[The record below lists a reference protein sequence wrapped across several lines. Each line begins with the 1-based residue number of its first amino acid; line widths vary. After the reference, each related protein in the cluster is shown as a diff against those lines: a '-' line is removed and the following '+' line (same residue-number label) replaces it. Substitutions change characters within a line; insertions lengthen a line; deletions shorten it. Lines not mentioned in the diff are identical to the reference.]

1 MITPRGG
8 EVTVRSADNPNS
20 LRGEGLDFLVIDECA
35 FVAESAW
42 TESLRPALSDRLGR
56 ALFIST
62 PKGHNW
68 FWRLWQLGQNAEQD
82 EWRSWR
88 FPTAGNPYIAPAEIE
103 AARQMLPDRIFRQE
117 YLAEFM
123 DDAGGVFRRV
133 MDAATLS
140 EQAPVAGH
148 QYSMGV
154 DWGKFNDFTVLAV
167 IDATTREMAV
177 LDRFNQIDWSLQRGR
192 LAALYERYRPV
203 TIIAEAN
210 SIGEPNI
217 EALRAEG
224 LPVQGFVTTNA
235 TKAQI
240 IESLSLGFE
249 RSDLRILNDP
259 TLIGELQAYE
269 MERLPSGLVR
279 YGAPDGMHDDC
290 VMALALAW
298 YGAAYAGAMSEQE
311 TLEVLQAWR

>member
-1 MITPRGG
+1 
-8 EVTVRSADNPNS
+8 V
-20 LRGEGLDFLVIDECA
+20 
-35 FVAESAW
+35 
-42 TESLRPALSDRLGR
+42 
-56 ALFIST
+56 
-62 PKGHNW
+62 
-68 FWRLWQLGQNAEQD
+68 
-82 EWRSWR
+82 
-88 FPTAGNPYIAPAEIE
+88 